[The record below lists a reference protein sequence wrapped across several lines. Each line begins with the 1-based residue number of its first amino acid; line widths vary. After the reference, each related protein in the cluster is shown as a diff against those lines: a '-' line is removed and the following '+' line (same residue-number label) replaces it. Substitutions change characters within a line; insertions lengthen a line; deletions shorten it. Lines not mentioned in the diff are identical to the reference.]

1 MVILMESLEVPIIEE
16 KNLADPVGETLGER
30 GQIPFVRTEAD
41 TARAATVEMVPIPL
55 AQCVPALS
63 TTLQAG
69 GGDNAAGKIANNS

>member
-1 MVILMESLEVPIIEE
+1 VVGPLAGLEILSKSHSASPMVILMESLEVPIIEE

-55 AQCVPALS
+55 AQ
-63 TTLQAG
+63 
-69 GGDNAAGKIANNS
+69 